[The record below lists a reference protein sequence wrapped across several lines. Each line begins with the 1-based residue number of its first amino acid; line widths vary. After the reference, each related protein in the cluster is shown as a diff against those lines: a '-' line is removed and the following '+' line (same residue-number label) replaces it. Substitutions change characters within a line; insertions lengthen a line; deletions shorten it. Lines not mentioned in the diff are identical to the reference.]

1 MKPEERTNKERR
13 LSSKTEGLC
22 DISITIQ
29 KAKFKP
35 FKAPLGHAL
44 QTDCLVDVVVDPHL
58 RKHLRPHR
66 RSGFH
71 LQSSRG
77 IQTSQSFGGGDQTD
91 GSFLVDEMGLGN
103 KGKTVR

>member
-35 FKAPLGHAL
+35 FKALRRVGGGGLEVAHAPPLDHAL
-44 QTDCLVDVVVDPHL
+44 QTD
-58 RKHLRPHR
+58 RPSPQKTSSTSPEKW
-66 RSGFH
+66 SGFH

-77 IQTSQSFGGGDQTD
+77 IQTSQSFGGGDHTD
-91 GSFLVDEMGLGN
+91 GSYSG
-103 KGKTVR
+103 R